1 MSETFV
7 DLCLAGRARPEDV
20 DEFVERWHEGSDPRS
35 LSEFLGLTD
44 AEYARWVADAAS
56 LADILRA
63 RPYPL
68 AHPSTPADEARE
80 DEEKYGS
87 R

>member
-20 DEFVERWHEGSDPRS
+20 DDFVDRWHEGSDPRP
-35 LSEFLGLTD
+35 LAEFLGLTE
-44 AEYARWVADAAS
+44 AEYARWVADASS
-56 LADILRA
+56 LPGILRA
-63 RPYPL
+63 RPYPM
-68 AHPSTPADEARE
+68 AQPSAAADEARE
-80 DEEKYGS
+80 DEEPYGP